1 MLDRIY
7 LTSVTIS
14 DALSNVFVTASP
26 NFIKKGDAFGDFSV
40 THALVTHQ

>member
-1 MLDRIY
+1 MLDRIC
-7 LTSVTIS
+7 LTSVTIG
-14 DALSNVFVTASP
+14 DALSNAFVTASP